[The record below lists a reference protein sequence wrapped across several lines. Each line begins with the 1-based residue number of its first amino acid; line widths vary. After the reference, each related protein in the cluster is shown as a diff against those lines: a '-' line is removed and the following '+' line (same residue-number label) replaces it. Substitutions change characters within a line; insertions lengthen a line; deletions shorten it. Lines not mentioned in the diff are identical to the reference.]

1 MMYVV
6 TAVKDVY
13 ETDGGVEVA
22 GVFDTE
28 EKAEEAK
35 ASVRQY
41 LFEEGFYDC
50 KVFILPCEVNYL
62 TWYGLEERI

>member
-6 TAVKDVY
+6 TATKDVY

-28 EKAEEAK
+28 EKAEEAT

-50 KVFILPCEVNYL
+50 EVFILPCEVNYL
-62 TWYGLEERI
+62 KWYSMEERI